1 MSSTTLKDLYYAIRK
16 ALKEG
21 GVDNPDMVARD
32 FIKRAVDVADIDIII
47 SSEREI
53 YSGKAQEVNDCLKRH
68 LDGEPVSRIFG
79 AREFWGIPLKITPDV
94 LDPRQDT
101 ETIIDAAI
109 RRFIGD
115 PPGTVLDLGTGSGCI
130 IIALL
135 TEWPKARGVAV
146 DVCEKALAVA
156 AGNAK
161 ALDMDGRIKF
171 VQSSW
176 GESVKGKYDVIVS
189 NPPYITNQEMTNLPP
204 EVKNY
209 DPILALCG
217 GDDGLDCYRVIVTEI
232 KKLLKKGGAAFLE
245 VGFSQADG
253 VARLVE
259 DSGLFV
265 KAVYPDMAGI
275 PRVVEISFGEK

>member
-1 MSSTTLKDLYYAIRK
+1 
-16 ALKEG
+16 
-21 GVDNPDMVARD
+21 
-32 FIKRAVDVADIDIII
+32 
-47 SSEREI
+47 
-53 YSGKAQEVNDCLKRH
+53 
-68 LDGEPVSRIFG
+68 
-79 AREFWGIPLKITPDV
+79 
-94 LDPRQDT
+94 
-101 ETIIDAAI
+101 
-109 RRFIGD
+109 
-115 PPGTVLDLGTGSGCI
+115 
-130 IIALL
+130 
-135 TEWPKARGVAV
+135 
-146 DVCEKALAVA
+146 
-156 AGNAK
+156 
-161 ALDMDGRIKF
+161 MDGRIKF

-265 KAVYPDMAGI
+265 NAVHPDMAGI